1 VRSAGEAVTS
11 CISDDGEAT
20 RRASVSGLP
29 FVPVTLL
36 WPPDGP
42 EIRHQRVPAET
53 PTPSNVSLGA
63 ACECAG
69 WDRARLLNRH
79 NLTPFRRRPTWT
91 AAVA

>member
-20 RRASVSGLP
+20 CRASVTLL
-29 FVPVTLL
+29 FVPVALL
-36 WPPDGP
+36 WSPDVP

-63 ACECAG
+63 AEVRIHLEANG
-69 WDRARLLNRH
+69 A
-79 NLTPFRRRPTWT
+79 
-91 AAVA
+91 